1 MSWESE
7 MTIHA
12 NIETVWQLFTEEN
25 MQRIMPQVV
34 AHKLVS
40 TDPITRTNIY
50 EETYAE
56 GKREETYLL
65 TEIILL
71 DTPTEKHKSFDFT
84 IAKMIHSM
92 GEFQLKKITDTE
104 TLFIYRGKNEGVN
117 FLGKTMLKI
126 GSQKKNDEVVE
137 NFVQLVKKEAEK
149 DEMKKS
155 SE

>member
-1 MSWESE
+1 
-7 MTIHA
+7 
-12 NIETVWQLFTEEN
+12 
-25 MQRIMPQVV
+25 
-34 AHKLVS
+34 
-40 TDPITRTNIY
+40 
-50 EETYAE
+50 
-56 GKREETYLL
+56 
-65 TEIILL
+65 
-71 DTPTEKHKSFDFT
+71 
-84 IAKMIHSM
+84 MIHSM